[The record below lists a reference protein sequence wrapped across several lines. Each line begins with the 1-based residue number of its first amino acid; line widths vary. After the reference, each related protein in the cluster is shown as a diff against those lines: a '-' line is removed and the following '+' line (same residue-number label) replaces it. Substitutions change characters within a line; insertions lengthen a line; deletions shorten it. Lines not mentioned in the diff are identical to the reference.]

1 MLGAVKGAVSYL
13 IEGIK
18 ILSINYYQTAKEK
31 GDFEIQEAVM
41 QVLEMFGLNNYRM
54 VSRVMLSITGS
65 SIKNKISNDLFDL
78 DFYSNGFRFYEFSE
92 HKVSA
97 LKTKIDF
104 YEMKDTPEHFLITL
118 ASKAYVVG
126 LSATGN
132 IQTVLGN
139 YNLKYIKEKIG
150 DRFYTLSQQDIDRSN
165 KLINERLNINKAI
178 TKVIPVESNS
188 DILSS
193 FFKDIEYGIALE
205 GEIDKTF
212 DDNKDFLK
220 IKLFNV
226 LSVIDSFI
234 YSDNKALLVLTNR
247 NVHKDNHVFSEKNF
261 NRYFEY
267 KKYEDTS
274 KKLDNIKCFYM
285 DSNNFD
291 DRKKEYIN
299 ELQSGNRVILIS
311 SYQTVGVGQNL
322 QYKIGKNEYDI
333 DALYIEK
340 PTNLVVDSNK
350 FNKDSYSDLMK
361 YIYQIESLKENGELY
376 YNEASNSI
384 VSGFYKK
391 YNIIKRIENKI
402 YESESLQFYA
412 ISILIQAVG
421 RICRTNDVVQNKTIY
436 VDKDIFRE
444 VDLSKIKDKRVNYEF
459 EAIINMQN
467 ELKILESKIERDSEL
482 IIAQN
487 NNRAIASKLKFEAR
501 TGWNEEKISWWKEL
515 RYFVLKHPTIS
526 TQELSKY
533 PQYKNLYVSFK
544 TSSNCYYFNH
554 ENDYSDIDL
563 RLTKSDLKDEMSE
576 TNCRLDVIMKNPI
589 VKKHFEDNGYC
600 TSFYPNENLLLPAVY
615 NNVYKGAL
623 GEIVGEF
630 ILKHYGINIE
640 YIKELNEYE
649 KFDYKLNDLYFD
661 FKLMKNTGYDINYTK
676 VRNKLN
682 LISGKEA
689 IIINTLGDN
698 KMLITNNENVL
709 TIPALLDENTG
720 EVNKKAIDKLYSLI
734 GGNK

>member
-1 MLGAVKGAVSYL
+1 
-13 IEGIK
+13 
-18 ILSINYYQTAKEK
+18 
-31 GDFEIQEAVM
+31 
-41 QVLEMFGLNNYRM
+41 
-54 VSRVMLSITGS
+54 
-65 SIKNKISNDLFDL
+65 
-78 DFYSNGFRFYEFSE
+78 
-92 HKVSA
+92 
-97 LKTKIDF
+97 
-104 YEMKDTPEHFLITL
+104 
-118 ASKAYVVG
+118 
-126 LSATGN
+126 
-132 IQTVLGN
+132 
-139 YNLKYIKEKIG
+139 
-150 DRFYTLSQQDIDRSN
+150 
-165 KLINERLNINKAI
+165 
-178 TKVIPVESNS
+178 
-188 DILSS
+188 
-193 FFKDIEYGIALE
+193 
-205 GEIDKTF
+205 
-212 DDNKDFLK
+212 
-220 IKLFNV
+220 
-226 LSVIDSFI
+226 
-234 YSDNKALLVLTNR
+234 
-247 NVHKDNHVFSEKNF
+247 
-261 NRYFEY
+261 
-267 KKYEDTS
+267 
-274 KKLDNIKCFYM
+274 
-285 DSNNFD
+285 
-291 DRKKEYIN
+291 
-299 ELQSGNRVILIS
+299 
-311 SYQTVGVGQNL
+311 
-322 QYKIGKNEYDI
+322 
-333 DALYIEK
+333 
-340 PTNLVVDSNK
+340 
-350 FNKDSYSDLMK
+350 MK

-402 YESESLQFYA
+402 YDSESLQFYA

-444 VDLSKIKDKRVNYEF
+444 VDLSKVKDKRVNYEF
-459 EAIINMQN
+459 EAIMNMQS
-467 ELKILESKIERDSEL
+467 ELKILESKVERDSEI

-487 NNRAIASKLKFEAR
+487 NNRAIASKLKYESR

-526 TQELSKY
+526 TKELSKY

-640 YIKELNEYE
+640 HIKEINEYE

-661 FKLMKNTGYDINYTK
+661 FKLMKNTGYDVNYVK

-682 LISGKEA
+682 LISGKGA

-698 KMLITNNENVL
+698 KMLITNNDNVL

-734 GGNK
+734 GGN